1 MGSLDKIHYGYVDG
15 IFDKIHYG
23 YVDGIF
29 DKIHYGCVDRIFDKI
44 HYGYVD
50 GIFDKIHYGYVD
62 WIFNKIHYGYV
73 DGIFD
78 KIHYGYVDGIFDK
91 IHYGYVQEITNT
103 GVHAFYSHRLTMAST
118 PTATSCSSNRL
129 TLITSV
135 LLTSLLLFGTL
146 VFSGCGKNEDIIG
159 QIEADRQARLQSQSK
174 QDHLGQVH
182 RMLTRLIE
190 LNPDE
195 ASRQITYHL
204 NRWLEQNPL
213 PEFDRSS
220 SGKPAIL
227 KTVNEYITPDEI
239 DRVLFNKRFIRS
251 DVDHLRDAYL
261 FRTILQWIDRPSSDD
276 PLLADWLAD
285 QTETLGEANATRLRT
300 ATRLFDWTIRNIA
313 LEPAF
318 ASADGRIS
326 APTFPLGMVFQG
338 PGYRQTDFQTVWRG
352 IGDGLQRAG
361 VFTQLCN
368 QAGIVSA
375 VLSLQIADTGEL
387 RPWAVGVLIGEDVYL
402 FEPNLGIF
410 VPGPDQIGIATLAQ
424 ARSDASVMRRLNIPG
439 FFDYPLSK
447 QDVQQN
453 TAMLNITP
461 VALSPRMKLLQSRL
475 AGERRM
481 NLFTDVDAA
490 SKQLDAAVGIAGVR
504 LWPVPI
510 LADVYQEALAKAA
523 ERDPMLS
530 VWRDSS
536 WAILESEADSS
547 KEFALARWRH
557 LHGQFDNDES
567 KDMKG
572 ARPLYLA
579 QRAPEF
585 EIEDLRIDVD
595 LQKQYGVRRQLGV
608 APEVYDAQLQFAQQM
623 MQFGKRTAT
632 YWVSLIQYDD
642 ARYDNAVTW
651 LRKRVLDEGQL
662 SHWVPSAQYNL
673 GRSLEQLGD
682 EEEAIELYK
691 TSGNLQEHGNRIRAR
706 LLSRSP

>member
-1 MGSLDKIHYGYVDG
+1 
-15 IFDKIHYG
+15 
-23 YVDGIF
+23 
-29 DKIHYGCVDRIFDKI
+29 
-44 HYGYVD
+44 
-50 GIFDKIHYGYVD
+50 
-62 WIFNKIHYGYV
+62 
-73 DGIFD
+73 
-78 KIHYGYVDGIFDK
+78 
-91 IHYGYVQEITNT
+91 
-103 GVHAFYSHRLTMAST
+103 MASN
-118 PTATSCSSNRL
+118 PTATFCSSNRL
-129 TLITSV
+129 TLVTGV
-135 LLTSLLLFGTL
+135 LLMSSLLVGSLI
-146 VFSGCGKNEDIIG
+146 FSGCGKNEDIIG
-159 QIEADRQARLQSQSK
+159 QIEADRQARLQSQTK

-213 PEFDRSS
+213 PKFDQSP
-220 SGKPAIL
+220 SGQPSIL
-227 KTVNEYITPDEI
+227 KTVNKFVEPDEL
-239 DRVLFNKRFIRS
+239 DKALFGQRFVRS

-261 FRTILQWIDRPSSDD
+261 FRTLAGWIDRPSSDD
-276 PLLADWLAD
+276 PLLADWLAS
-285 QTETLGEANATRLRT
+285 QTETLGESDATRLRT
-300 ATRLFDWTIRNIA
+300 ATRLFDWTVRNIA

-318 ASADGRIS
+318 APTDGRIS
-326 APTFPLGMVFQG
+326 APSFPLGMEFQG

-375 VLSLQIADTGEL
+375 VLSLQAAETGEL
-387 RPWAVGVLIGEDVYL
+387 RPWAVGVLIGKDFYL

-410 VPGPDQIGIATLAQ
+410 IPGPDQVGIATLAQ

-447 QDVQQN
+447 LDVQQN
-453 TAMLNITP
+453 TAMLNTVP

-475 AGERRM
+475 TGERRM
-481 NLFTDVDAA
+481 NLFTDVDSVA
-490 SKQLDAAVGIAGVR
+490 KQLDASVGIAGVR

-510 LADVYQEALAKAA
+510 LAGIYQEALAKAA

-530 VWRDSS
+530 VWYASS
-536 WAILESEADSS
+536 WAILEGESKSS
-547 KEFALARWRH
+547 KEFSRARWRH
-557 LHGQFDNDES
+557 LHGQFDNNEAEDL
-567 KDMKG
+567 KG

-651 LRKRVLDEGQL
+651 LRKRVLDESQV
-662 SHWVPSAQYNL
+662 SQWVPSAQYNL
-673 GRSLEQLGD
+673 GRSLEQLGND
-682 EEEAIELYK
+682 DEAIELYK

-706 LLSRSP
+706 LLSRSQ